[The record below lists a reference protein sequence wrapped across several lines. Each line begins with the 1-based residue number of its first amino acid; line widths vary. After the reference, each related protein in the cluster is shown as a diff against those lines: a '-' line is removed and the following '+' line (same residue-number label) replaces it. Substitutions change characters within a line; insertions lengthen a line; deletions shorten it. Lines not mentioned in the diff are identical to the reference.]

1 MSVKI
6 LYLATI
12 DETTGEI
19 ITLNITGSATP
30 ITEGLIDNLEPPQR
44 IKHLKSDDPEGWV
57 TFSQLDI
64 LEQFWW
70 DGENWKFRGAKTT
83 PYSYWNVISKEWAFD
98 TTKFLSALR
107 EERTV
112 RLASCDWTQASDC
125 QLSGNVQA
133 QWRAYR
139 QALRD
144 IPDTYGDAK
153 SLHQIG
159 WPTPP
164 DGSDI
169 SILSGP

>member
-1 MSVKI
+1 MSVTI
-6 LYLATI
+6 MYIATI

-30 ITEGLIDNLEPPQR
+30 ISEGVIDNSDPPQR
-44 IKHLKSDDPEGWV
+44 IKYLKSDDAEGWI
-57 TFSQLDI
+57 TFSQSNI

-70 DGENWKFRGAKTT
+70 DGDKWKFRGAKTN
-83 PYSYWNVISKEWAFD
+83 PYSYWNVVAKEWTFD
-98 TTKFLSALR
+98 TAGFLQSLR
-107 EERTV
+107 EERNF
-112 RLASCDWTQASDC
+112 RLSKCDWTQAADC

-139 QALRD
+139 QALRN
-144 IPDTYGDAK
+144 IPETDADAK
-153 SLHQIG
+153 TLDQIG

-169 SILSGP
+169 PILMGP

>member
-6 LYLATI
+6 LYIATI

-19 ITLNITGSATP
+19 ITLNITGSAAP
-30 ITEGLIDNLEPPQR
+30 ISEGLIDNFEPPTR

-57 TFSQLDI
+57 TFSEPDI
-64 LEQFWW
+64 MEQFWW
-70 DGENWKFRGAKTT
+70 NGENWRLRGAK
-83 PYSYWNVISKEWAFD
+83 PNSYSYWNVVTKEWTFD
-98 TTKFLSALR
+98 NTKFLALLR
-107 EERTV
+107 QERTS
-112 RLASCDWTQASDC
+112 RLASSDWTQALDC

-144 IPDTYGDAK
+144 IPTNYA
-153 SLHQIG
+153 SAQTLNEVG

-169 SILSGP
+169 TILAGP